1 MPWRR
6 PLLPRVDFSA
16 TALVGDDEEEVAV
29 VDPEEVTLAL
39 AFGICL
45 NRGVPERVV
54 LEVIGDSSGS

>member
-1 MPWRR
+1 M
-6 PLLPRVDFSA
+6 
-16 TALVGDDEEEVAV
+16 GDDEEEVAV